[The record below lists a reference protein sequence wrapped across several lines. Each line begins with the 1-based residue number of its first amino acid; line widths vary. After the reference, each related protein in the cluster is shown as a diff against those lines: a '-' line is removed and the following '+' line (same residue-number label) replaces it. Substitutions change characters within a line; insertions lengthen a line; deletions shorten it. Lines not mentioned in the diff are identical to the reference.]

1 MDRQMPEMNRF
12 EATAAIRGLDGPRAE
27 TPIVALTANALKG
40 DREQCLAAGMSDY
53 LAKPLDRTALRLA
66 LQRWL

>member
-1 MDRQMPEMNRF
+1 MDCQMPEMHGF

-27 TPIVALTANALKG
+27 THRQRAEGGSGAVPRG
-40 DREQCLAAGMSDY
+40 